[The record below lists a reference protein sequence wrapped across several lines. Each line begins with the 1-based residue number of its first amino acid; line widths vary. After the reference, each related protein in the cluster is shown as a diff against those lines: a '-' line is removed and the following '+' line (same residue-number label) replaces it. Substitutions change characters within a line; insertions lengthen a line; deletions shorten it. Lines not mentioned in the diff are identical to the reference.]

1 MIVSGSV
8 LDNEMG
14 IIPFANVEVVGE
26 NRFTTTDASG
36 RFSIVANS
44 ASSLLKFSHAAFDF
58 DTISVAEFQ
67 NDGYIQLWPS
77 SLDEAVV
84 INPNTP
90 KPKEK
95 DNSLLWFL
103 GIGSLIAI
111 AIGVSSSQSKKNQSV
126 KVTA

>member
-14 IIPFANVEVVGE
+14 IIPFANVEVIGE
-26 NRFTTTDASG
+26 NRFATADASG

-44 ASSLLKFSHAAFDF
+44 ASSLLKFSHVAFDF

-67 NDGYIQLWPS
+67 NDGYVQLWPS
-77 SLDEAVV
+77 SLDEVVV

>member
-26 NRFTTTDASG
+26 NRFTTTDANG

-67 NDGYIQLWPS
+67 SDGYIQLYPS
-77 SLDEAVV
+77 SLDEVVV
-84 INPNTP
+84 INQNT
-90 KPKEK
+90 PKEK

-111 AIGVSSSQSKKNQSV
+111 AIGVSSSKSKKNQSV